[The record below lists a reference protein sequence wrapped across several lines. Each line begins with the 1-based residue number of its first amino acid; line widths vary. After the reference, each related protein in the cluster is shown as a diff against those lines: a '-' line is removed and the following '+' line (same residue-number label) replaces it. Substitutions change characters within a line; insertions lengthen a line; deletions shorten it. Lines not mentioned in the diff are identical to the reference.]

1 MKLRVNGEEQE
12 VAAGAT
18 VTDLLETL
26 GLSAKRVAI
35 ERNRVIVTQE
45 QWAQLALE
53 SGDELEIVLT
63 RQRSATDVE
72 LSVEVSG
79 DLEFWTSGEVELVS
93 VLNNG
98 ATETLVLRV
107 RNLASFPQLFLRSK
121 AVVRYSG

>member
-12 VAAGAT
+12 VAAGTT

-53 SGDELEIVLT
+53 SGDELEIVHF
-63 RQRSATDVE
+63 V
-72 LSVEVSG
+72 G
-79 DLEFWTSGEVELVS
+79 G
-93 VLNNG
+93 G
-98 ATETLVLRV
+98 
-107 RNLASFPQLFLRSK
+107 
-121 AVVRYSG
+121 

>member
-35 ERNRVIVTQE
+35 ERNRVIVKQE

-53 SGDELEIVLT
+53 SGDELEIVHF
-63 RQRSATDVE
+63 V
-72 LSVEVSG
+72 G
-79 DLEFWTSGEVELVS
+79 G
-93 VLNNG
+93 G
-98 ATETLVLRV
+98 
-107 RNLASFPQLFLRSK
+107 
-121 AVVRYSG
+121 

>member
-1 MKLRVNGEEQE
+1 MLPFV
-12 VAAGAT
+12 
-18 VTDLLETL
+18 DYHM
-26 GLSAKRVAI
+26 I
-35 ERNRVIVTQE
+35 
-45 QWAQLALE
+45 
-53 SGDELEIVLT
+53 GDELEIVLT

-121 AVVRYSG
+121 AVVR